1 MSPRLVRRSHCAL
14 DLRSRSGESRGR
26 WNRPASPT
34 VVQGVGKRRGA
45 AALLAACVVLSG
57 CASGSGDEKTTT
69 TSSPVAQTPTNPW
82 DLPLEQRPPLFD
94 PCEEIP
100 VEAVEKGL
108 ASSVEKLSTATR
120 HEPGSLM
127 SCSWS
132 SDEAIFGVLSTWKS
146 REDYIADDMF
156 TVEELD
162 STLPGKN
169 TLLLTEPTDQS
180 QSTCIH
186 LFFTGLGTV
195 MMSLDMTT
203 SLNEFNG
210 ENMVEAC
217 EALAEVVAPV
227 VPYIPEG
234 EF

>member
-1 MSPRLVRRSHCAL
+1 MSPRTRARGPSVLGC
-14 DLRSRSGESRGR
+14 RSRPRESCDR
-26 WNRPASPT
+26 WNRPASPV

-45 AALLAACVVLSG
+45 AALLAACVVLTG
-57 CASGSGDEKTTT
+57 CASDPGDEMT
-69 TSSPVAQTPTNPW
+69 TSSPVAQAPTNPW

-132 SDEAIFGVLSTWKS
+132 SDEVIFGVLSTWKS

-156 TVEELD
+156 TVQELD
-162 STLPGKN
+162 STLSGTN
-169 TLLLTEPTDQS
+169 GLLLTEPTDQS

-186 LFFTGLGTV
+186 LLFTGLGTV

-210 ENMVEAC
+210 ENMIEAC